1 LPRERSGIPYLCGS
15 SKATTGSVI
24 TGNSQRPNGLSS
36 PAGHTTPKGPWCVPF
51 NWRHIMLF
59 DKDVSPRKLWSRD
72 ELKEGI
78 QYFAALAKEDSYYLR
93 HVKELISEMEVRNQ
107 IG

>member
-1 LPRERSGIPYLCGS
+1 
-15 SKATTGSVI
+15 
-24 TGNSQRPNGLSS
+24 
-36 PAGHTTPKGPWCVPF
+36 
-51 NWRHIMLF
+51 MLF
-59 DKDVSPRKLWSRD
+59 DKDVSPKKLSLLCELWSRD

-93 HVKELISEMEVRNQ
+93 HVKELISEMEVRDQ

>member
-1 LPRERSGIPYLCGS
+1 
-15 SKATTGSVI
+15 
-24 TGNSQRPNGLSS
+24 
-36 PAGHTTPKGPWCVPF
+36 
-51 NWRHIMLF
+51 MLF
-59 DKDVSPRKLWSRD
+59 DKDVSPRKLSSLCESWSRD